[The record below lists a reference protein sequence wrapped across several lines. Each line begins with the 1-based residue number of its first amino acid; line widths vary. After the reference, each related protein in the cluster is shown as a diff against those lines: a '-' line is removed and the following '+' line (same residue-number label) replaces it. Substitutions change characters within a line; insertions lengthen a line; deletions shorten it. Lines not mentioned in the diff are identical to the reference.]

1 MDTEPSLSADVLLS
15 SSFAQEQ
22 YITIPA
28 QQLFHSPGIYML
40 QVSCYNRGF
49 GSVTKDFIICSSCVV
64 QNLAVQR
71 VEK

>member
-40 QVSCYNRGF
+40 QVGCYNSAVITATNLLLCYEQQLCNA
-49 GSVTKDFIICSSCVV
+49 GS
-64 QNLAVQR
+64 
-71 VEK
+71 

>member
-1 MDTEPSLSADVLLS
+1 MDTEPSLSADILLS

-40 QVSCYNRGF
+40 QVSVTCMPHSSDEATALEALP
-49 GSVTKDFIICSSCVV
+49 GSVSAAMTT
-64 QNLAVQR
+64 
-71 VEK
+71 

>member
-40 QVSCYNRGF
+40 QVGCYN
-49 GSVTKDFIICSSCVV
+49 S
-64 QNLAVQR
+64 AVITATYLSQALL
-71 VEK
+71 

>member
-1 MDTEPSLSADVLLS
+1 MDSEPSVSADVLLS

-40 QVSCYNRGF
+40 QVGRY
-49 GSVTKDFIICSSCVV
+49 D
-64 QNLAVQR
+64 
-71 VEK
+71 